1 MAKKTKDKGVEP
13 SQKMRQLPTMDAVNT
28 NGSEVVTNCDHLELV
43 PVESRIL
50 SIRGI
55 QVIVDRDLADLY
67 GVETKSL
74 NQAVKRNI
82 DRFPESFRF
91 QMSKEEVDKVVTN
104 CDRLSVLKFSPNKP
118 YAFTEQG
125 VAMLASV
132 LHSPS
137 AVQISVKIIEAFV
150 AMRHFLLSNA
160 QVFQRLD
167 RIEYKQLETDHK
179 IEQIFDKLEER
190 AVVPKQ
196 NIFYDGQIFDAYRFV
211 AGLIKSAK
219 KEIVLIDNYVDET
232 VLTMLDKRGP
242 SVKATIYTKQVSAQF
257 QLDINRHNAQYP
269 RIEVQAFNKAHDRF
283 LIIDEK
289 VYHIG
294 ASLKDLGKK
303 WFAFSLMQ
311 DITPQDLI
319 SRI

>member
-1 MAKKTKDKGVEP
+1 MAKRSLQTTQKDV
-13 SQKMRQLPTMDAVNT
+13 A
-28 NGSEVVTNCDHLELV
+28 NCDHLPQLS
-43 PVESRIL
+43 VESRIFT
-50 SIRGI
+50 IRGV
-55 QVIVDRDLADLY
+55 QVIIDKDLAELY
-67 GVETKSL
+67 GVSTKRL
-74 NQAVKRNI
+74 NEQVRRNI
-82 DRFPESFRF
+82 NRFPSSFRF
-91 QMSKEEVDKVVTN
+91 QLTADETAEVVAN
-104 CDRLSVLKFSPNKP
+104 CDRLNTLRFSPTKP
-118 YAFTEQG
+118 FAFSEQG
-125 VAMLASV
+125 VAMLSSV
-132 LHSPS
+132 LHSDE
-137 AVQISVKIIEAFV
+137 AVEISIKIMNAFV

-167 RIEYKQLETDHK
+167 RMELKQLETDHK
-179 IEQIFDKLEER
+179 IEQIFDKLEEQS
-190 AVVPKQ
+190 VIPKQ
-196 NIFYDGQIFDAYRFV
+196 NIFFDGQIFDAYRFV

-269 RIEVQAFNKAHDRF
+269 PIEVQAFNKSHDRF

>member
-1 MAKKTKDKGVEP
+1 MAKRSLQTTQKDV
-13 SQKMRQLPTMDAVNT
+13 A
-28 NGSEVVTNCDHLELV
+28 NCDHLPQLS
-43 PVESRIL
+43 VESRIFT
-50 SIRGI
+50 IRGV
-55 QVIVDRDLADLY
+55 QVIIDKDLAELY
-67 GVETKSL
+67 GVSTKRL
-74 NQAVKRNI
+74 NEQVRRNI
-82 DRFPESFRF
+82 NRFPSSFRF
-91 QMSKEEVDKVVTN
+91 QLTADETAEVVAN
-104 CDRLSVLKFSPNKP
+104 CDRLNTLRFSPTKP
-118 YAFTEQG
+118 FAFSEQG
-125 VAMLASV
+125 VAMLSSV
-132 LHSPS
+132 LHSDE
-137 AVQISVKIIEAFV
+137 AVEISIKIMNAFV

-167 RIEYKQLETDHK
+167 RMELKQLETDHK
-179 IEQIFDKLEER
+179 IEQIFDKLEEQS
-190 AVVPKQ
+190 VIPKQ
-196 NIFYDGQIFDAYRFV
+196 NIFFDGQIFDAYRFV

-219 KEIVLIDNYVDET
+219 KEIVLIDNYADET

>member
-1 MAKKTKDKGVEP
+1 MAKRSLQTTQKDV
-13 SQKMRQLPTMDAVNT
+13 A
-28 NGSEVVTNCDHLELV
+28 NCDHLPQLS
-43 PVESRIL
+43 VESRIFT
-50 SIRGI
+50 IRGV
-55 QVIVDRDLADLY
+55 QVIIDKDLAELY
-67 GVETKSL
+67 GVSTKRL
-74 NQAVKRNI
+74 NEQVRRNI
-82 DRFPESFRF
+82 NRFPSSFRF
-91 QMSKEEVDKVVTN
+91 QLTADETAEVVAN
-104 CDRLSVLKFSPNKP
+104 CDRLNTLRFSPTKP
-118 YAFTEQG
+118 FAFSEQG
-125 VAMLASV
+125 VAMLSSV
-132 LHSPS
+132 LHSDE
-137 AVQISVKIIEAFV
+137 AVEISIKIMNAFV

-167 RIEYKQLETDHK
+167 RMELKQLETDHK
-179 IEQIFDKLEER
+179 IEQIFDKLEEQS
-190 AVVPKQ
+190 VIPKQ
-196 NIFYDGQIFDAYRFV
+196 NIFFDGQIFDAYRFV

-219 KEIVLIDNYVDET
+219 KEIVLIDNYADET

-269 RIEVQAFNKAHDRF
+269 PIEVQAFNKAHDRF

>member
-1 MAKKTKDKGVEP
+1 MAKKT
-13 SQKMRQLPTMDAVNT
+13 SNITSNT
-28 NGSEVVTNCDHLELV
+28 SGPEVVTNCDHLELE
-43 PVESRIL
+43 PVEKRIL
-50 SIRGI
+50 NIRGI
-55 QVIVDRDLADLY
+55 QVIVDRDLAELY

-104 CDRLSVLKFSPNKP
+104 CDRLSMLKFSPNKP

-137 AVQISVKIIEAFV
+137 AVQISIKIIEAFV

-167 RIEYKQLETDHK
+167 RIEFKQLETDHK
-179 IEQIFDKLEER
+179 IEQIFDKLEEKS
-190 AVVPKQ
+190 VIPKQ
-196 NIFYDGQIFDAYRFV
+196 NIFFDGQVFDAYRFV
-211 AGLIKSAK
+211 SGLIKSAK
-219 KEIVLIDNYVDET
+219 TEIVLIDNYIDES
-232 VLTMLDKRGP
+232 VLTMLDKRDS
-242 SVKATIYTKQVSAQF
+242 SVKATIYTKHITSQF
-257 QLDINRHNAQYP
+257 QLDVNKHNAQYAP
-269 RIEVQAFNKAHDRF
+269 ISVQPFNKAHDRF
-283 LIIDEK
+283 LIIDDK
-289 VYHIG
+289 VYHFG

-303 WFAFSLMQ
+303 WFAVSLMQ
-311 DITPQDLI
+311 DLTPHDLI

>member
-1 MAKKTKDKGVEP
+1 MAKRSLQTTQKDV
-13 SQKMRQLPTMDAVNT
+13 A
-28 NGSEVVTNCDHLELV
+28 NCDHLPQLS
-43 PVESRIL
+43 VESRIFT
-50 SIRGI
+50 IRGV
-55 QVIVDRDLADLY
+55 QVIIDKDLAELY
-67 GVETKSL
+67 GVSTKRL
-74 NQAVKRNI
+74 NEQVRRNI
-82 DRFPESFRF
+82 NRFPSSFRF
-91 QMSKEEVDKVVTN
+91 QLTADETAEVVAN
-104 CDRLSVLKFSPNKP
+104 CDRLNTLRFSPTKP
-118 YAFTEQG
+118 FAFSEQG
-125 VAMLASV
+125 VAMLSSV
-132 LHSPS
+132 LHSDE
-137 AVQISVKIIEAFV
+137 AVEISIKIMNAFV

-167 RIEYKQLETDHK
+167 RMELKQLETDHK
-179 IEQIFDKLEER
+179 IEQIFDKLEEQS
-190 AVVPKQ
+190 VIPKQ
-196 NIFYDGQIFDAYRFV
+196 NIFFDGQIFDAYRFV

-269 RIEVQAFNKAHDRF
+269 PIEVQAFNKAHDRF

>member
-1 MAKKTKDKGVEP
+1 MAKRSLQTTQKDV
-13 SQKMRQLPTMDAVNT
+13 A
-28 NGSEVVTNCDHLELV
+28 NCDHLPQLS
-43 PVESRIL
+43 VESRIFT
-50 SIRGI
+50 IRGV
-55 QVIVDRDLADLY
+55 QVIIDKDLAELY
-67 GVETKSL
+67 GVSTKRL
-74 NQAVKRNI
+74 NEQVRRNI
-82 DRFPESFRF
+82 NRFPSSFRF
-91 QMSKEEVDKVVTN
+91 QLTADETAEVVAN
-104 CDRLSVLKFSPNKP
+104 CDRLNTLRFSPTKP
-118 YAFTEQG
+118 FAFSEQG
-125 VAMLASV
+125 VAMLSSV
-132 LHSPS
+132 LHSDE
-137 AVQISVKIIEAFV
+137 AVEISITIMNAFV

-167 RIEYKQLETDHK
+167 RMELKQLETDHK
-179 IEQIFDKLEER
+179 IEQIFDKLEEQS
-190 AVVPKQ
+190 VIPKQ
-196 NIFYDGQIFDAYRFV
+196 NIFFDGQIFDAYRFV

-219 KEIVLIDNYVDET
+219 KEIVLIDNYADET

-242 SVKATIYTKQVSAQF
+242 SVKATIYTKQVSAQL

-269 RIEVQAFNKAHDRF
+269 PIEVQAFNKAHDRF

>member
-1 MAKKTKDKGVEP
+1 MAKKT
-13 SQKMRQLPTMDAVNT
+13 SNITSNT
-28 NGSEVVTNCDHLELV
+28 SGPEVVTNCDHLELE
-43 PVESRIL
+43 PVEKRIL
-50 SIRGI
+50 NIRGI
-55 QVIVDRDLADLY
+55 QVIVDRDLAELY

-104 CDRLSVLKFSPNKP
+104 CDRLSMLKFSPNKP

-137 AVQISVKIIEAFV
+137 AVQISIKIIEAFV

-167 RIEYKQLETDHK
+167 RMELKQLETDHK
-179 IEQIFDKLEER
+179 IEQIFDKLEEQS
-190 AVVPKQ
+190 VIPKQ
-196 NIFYDGQIFDAYRFV
+196 NIFFDGQVFDAYRFV
-211 AGLIKSAK
+211 SGLIKSAK
-219 KEIVLIDNYVDET
+219 TEIVLIDNYIDES
-232 VLTMLDKRGP
+232 VLTMLDKRDS
-242 SVKATIYTKQVSAQF
+242 SVKATIYTKQITSQF
-257 QLDINRHNAQYP
+257 QLDVNKHNAQYAP
-269 RIEVQAFNKAHDRF
+269 ISVQPFNKAHDRF
-283 LIIDEK
+283 LIIDDK
-289 VYHIG
+289 VYHFG

-303 WFAFSLMQ
+303 WFAVSLMQ
-311 DITPQDLI
+311 DLTPHDLI

>member
-1 MAKKTKDKGVEP
+1 MAKRSLQTTQKDV
-13 SQKMRQLPTMDAVNT
+13 A
-28 NGSEVVTNCDHLELV
+28 NCDHFPQLS
-43 PVESRIL
+43 VESRIFT
-50 SIRGI
+50 IRGV
-55 QVIVDRDLADLY
+55 QVIIDKDLAELY
-67 GVETKSL
+67 GVSTKRL
-74 NQAVKRNI
+74 NEQVRRNI
-82 DRFPESFRF
+82 NRFPSSFRF
-91 QMSKEEVDKVVTN
+91 QLTADETAEVVAN
-104 CDRLSVLKFSPNKP
+104 CDRLNTLRFSPTKP
-118 YAFTEQG
+118 FAFSEQG
-125 VAMLASV
+125 GAMLSSV
-132 LHSPS
+132 LHSDE
-137 AVQISVKIIEAFV
+137 AVEISIKIMNAFV

-167 RIEYKQLETDHK
+167 RMELKQLETDHK
-179 IEQIFDKLEER
+179 IEQIFDKLEEQS
-190 AVVPKQ
+190 VIPKQ
-196 NIFYDGQIFDAYRFV
+196 NIFFDGQIFDAYRFV

-219 KEIVLIDNYVDET
+219 KEIVLIDNYADET

-269 RIEVQAFNKAHDRF
+269 PIEVQAFNKAHDRF

>member
-1 MAKKTKDKGVEP
+1 MAKKT
-13 SQKMRQLPTMDAVNT
+13 SNITSNT
-28 NGSEVVTNCDHLELV
+28 SGPEVVTNCDHLELE
-43 PVESRIL
+43 PVENRIL
-50 SIRGI
+50 NIRGI
-55 QVIVDRDLADLY
+55 QVIVDRDLAELY

-104 CDRLSVLKFSPNKP
+104 CDRLSMLKFSPNKP

-137 AVQISVKIIEAFV
+137 AVQISIKIIEAFV

-167 RIEYKQLETDHK
+167 RMELKQLETDHK
-179 IEQIFDKLEER
+179 IEQIFDKLEEQS
-190 AVVPKQ
+190 VIPKQ
-196 NIFYDGQIFDAYRFV
+196 NIFFDGQVFDAYRFV
-211 AGLIKSAK
+211 SGLIKSAK
-219 KEIVLIDNYVDET
+219 TEIVLIDNYIDES
-232 VLTMLDKRGP
+232 VLTMLDKRDS
-242 SVKATIYTKQVSAQF
+242 SVKATIYTKQITSQF
-257 QLDINRHNAQYP
+257 QLDVNKHNAQYAP
-269 RIEVQAFNKAHDRF
+269 ISVQPFNKAHDRF
-283 LIIDEK
+283 LIIDDK
-289 VYHIG
+289 VYHFG

-303 WFAFSLMQ
+303 WFAVSLMQ
-311 DITPQDLI
+311 DLTPHDLI

>member
-1 MAKKTKDKGVEP
+1 MAKRSLQTTPKDV
-13 SQKMRQLPTMDAVNT
+13 A
-28 NGSEVVTNCDHLELV
+28 NCDHLPQLS
-43 PVESRIL
+43 VESRIL
-50 SIRGI
+50 TIRDV
-55 QVIVDRDLADLY
+55 QVILDRDLAELY
-67 GVETKSL
+67 GVQTARL
-74 NQAVKRNI
+74 NEQVKRNSR
-82 DRFPESFRF
+82 RFPEAFRF
-91 QMSKEEVDKVVTN
+91 QLKQQETDELIAN
-104 CDRLSVLKFSPNKP
+104 CDRFKTLKHSSFCP

-125 VAMLASV
+125 VAMLSAV
-132 LHSPS
+132 LHSDT
-137 AVQISVKIIEAFV
+137 AVDISIRIMNAFV

-167 RIEYKQLETDHK
+167 RMELKQLETDHK
-179 IEQIFDKLEER
+179 IEQIFDKLEEQS
-190 AVVPKQ
+190 VIPKQ
-196 NIFYDGQIFDAYRFV
+196 NIFFDGQIFDAYRFV

-219 KEIVLIDNYVDET
+219 KEIVLIDNYADET